1 MRFVLSL
8 LCLLAAPALAAALPE
23 ATPQSLVVV
32 DHAEGNGKVL
42 SRGNFA
48 VVHYDG
54 WLFDPQAEDRRGR
67 KFDSS
72 RDRGPPLSFFY
83 SPGRVIEGWYR
94 GLAGM
99 RVGGKRMLIVP
110 PQLAYRDRQVYDIP
124 PNSTLLFEI
133 ELIDV
138 VPRQNSE

>member
-8 LCLLAAPALAAALPE
+8 LCLLAASALAAALPE
-23 ATPQSLVVV
+23 AAPESLVVI
-32 DHAEGNGKVL
+32 DRLQGDGKVL

-54 WLFDPQAEDRRGR
+54 WLFDPRAEDRRGR

-72 RDRGPPLSFFY
+72 RDRGPALSFFY
-83 SPGRVIEGWYR
+83 SPGRVIDGWYS

-99 RVGGKRMLIVP
+99 RVGGRRTLIVP
-110 PQLAYRDRQVYDIP
+110 PHLAYKDRQVYDIP

-133 ELIDV
+133 ELLDV